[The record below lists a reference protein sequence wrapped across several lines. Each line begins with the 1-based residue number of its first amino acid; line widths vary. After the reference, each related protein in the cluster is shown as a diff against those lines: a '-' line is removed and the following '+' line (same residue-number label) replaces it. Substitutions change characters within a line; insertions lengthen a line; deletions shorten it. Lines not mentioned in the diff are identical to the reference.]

1 MQQRI
6 YNFQQFY
13 GHLTFD
19 EVWRTRQNCLK
30 GLASYNVRVSIL
42 LRRGLQKEDASFNI
56 MPRKYNE
63 RYEEQKS
70 TLAVLKI
77 KDMIPETCCGES
89 FETFGDRKTLLGK
102 NM

>member
-1 MQQRI
+1 
-6 YNFQQFY
+6 
-13 GHLTFD
+13 
-19 EVWRTRQNCLK
+19 
-30 GLASYNVRVSIL
+30 
-42 LRRGLQKEDASFNI
+42 

>member
-1 MQQRI
+1 
-6 YNFQQFY
+6 
-13 GHLTFD
+13 L
-19 EVWRTRQNCLK
+19 QN
-30 GLASYNVRVSIL
+30 
-42 LRRGLQKEDASFNI
+42 EDASFNV

-70 TLAVLKI
+70 TLAILKI